1 MPATPKTKEYM
12 NEPEIN
18 SETAPVAKDTGT
30 AKKSKITLHSLL
42 LALVVG
48 SPIALMTGSA
58 IAIATDLHTFK
69 VAVGLTPPSSMVV
82 KPIVITTPNSAQGG
96 VK

>member
-12 NEPEIN
+12 DKPEIN
-18 SETAPVAKDTGT
+18 SETAPVAKDTGI
-30 AKKSKITLHSLL
+30 AKNPLITLHSLL
-42 LALVVG
+42 LALVIG

-69 VAVGLTPPSSMVV
+69 VAVGITPPSSMVV
-82 KPIVITTPNSAQGG
+82 KPIIIETPQIAQGG